1 MTKTLLKDTLRSIA
15 SNRLRFLSIALIV
28 ALGVSFYVGINS
40 ASPAMKFE
48 AVEYFTE
55 NNLADI
61 EVTSPISFTD
71 EDIEQIRKLDKVTQV
86 IGSQYVDGFIT
97 LGNDSLVNENG
108 TELTCRANL
117 LDVGKAEAFLIDEND
132 PTYINR
138 VKLCEGR
145 LPQKNGECV
154 VDKSSAEL
162 YPEIEIGKTLSVT
175 SGDDGSE
182 LSLTQDS
189 FTVVGI
195 VESPRYISADK
206 GQTKLGSG
214 TLNTI
219 IYVTSQVFSE
229 SSPNVLLV
237 KSSHSSYW
245 DSFADEYRS
254 GVHALA
260 DEIKQV
266 SASVIDAKLTDL
278 KTEYTQKVADKTD
291 EIEKYNTSSQKE
303 LTDKEKSIKE
313 FKEYVDNEDSILTEL
328 KESNERKTEA
338 AASTLSS
345 LKKQLSTLS
354 KSYEEHVK
362 SRDSQSSEIKGYSE
376 LKALYDDLEK
386 KHSAQKI
393 ELDTL
398 EADYQ
403 DKKTKL
409 DSKKDEI
416 KNIEAYINI
425 YNVKLQSLTDEI
437 SSLEATITSASSS
450 VASLTEKR
458 DKCKS
463 TVNSLNSQISSLNA
477 IINDSSADP
486 MEKAAAMAKRTSLK
500 NELSTAESELN
511 SANSELSR
519 YENLVSSSTASKKNK
534 ETEKSNTAAALAHEK
549 SKLETANGEK
559 SILEAEC
566 SSAQSSYNSAK
577 SGYVSDEQ
585 TLSKYQKSMNELTKN
600 QAGLTT
606 LISQVEKEKTEL
618 DALKI
623 SVTQAQISYTLAQRN
638 GSLETKKAEYDL
650 KVAKSRYGEVDDEY
664 TQLKNDIQAKKT
676 SLDAELESLKATLA
690 NLSNLRWSTT
700 GQYEFA
706 GMDSLNV
713 SLENM
718 KSMSTV
724 FPVVFFLSAMV
735 AYFVIM
741 IKNVEEERKN
751 IGIFKAIGYS
761 NRSVIRKFF
770 FYSFMAWAL
779 GAFLGVVLGT
789 CVFPFAICSIYN
801 ISYSIPNA
809 GTVFLAEYVFVGV
822 GLSFVLTL
830 FTTSIA
836 VRRELKFNP
845 AALLRP
851 KDIAY
856 NRRNILEKA
865 PSLWQKLSYGTITVI
880 RTVSR
885 SRGRVAAGAL
895 GVACCTALILS
906 SLGLVSS
913 VTDVSGSQYND
924 NGIFK
929 YDVMF
934 VLRTPQ
940 SQNAEILQNV
950 RNDQRTEEAFLIC
963 NKSAIASTNS
973 DSQTKRTV
981 SLIAAQNTD
990 DLSKAVNFEILQ
1002 GQLDFGNGNVIITDK
1017 MANDIGVSVGGEIC
1031 LTLADGTAH
1040 TATVSGIVKNYT
1052 NHYVYMSAE
1061 AYSSIFGAEPQYKYI
1076 ISITKDYVD
1085 KAEIHS
1091 FASTFLKEDIVTG
1104 ASTAEDMADSVN
1116 ISIERIAF
1124 VVLVFVLSACLL
1136 ALIVMYTNSNINLSE
1151 RTREIAN
1158 IKVIGL
1164 SDHEVLIYVI
1174 RENIIS
1180 TVYGTIFGL
1189 VGGIFLHRTLIGFIS
1204 VDNIVYGNRIAWWGF
1219 LVTMLI
1225 IALIALISALPIK
1238 IKVAKINMA
1247 ETLKEIE

>member
-1 MTKTLLKDTLRSIA
+1 MTKTLLKDTLRSIT
-15 SNRLRFLSIALIV
+15 SNKLRFLSIVLIV

-61 EVTSPISFTD
+61 EVTSPIGFTD
-71 EDIEQIRKLDKVTQV
+71 EDIEQIKKLDKVTQV

-97 LGNDSLVNENG
+97 LGKNSVVNENG

-117 LDVGKAEAFLIDEND
+117 LDVQKAEAFLNKEND
-132 PTYINR
+132 PSYINR
-138 VKLCEGR
+138 VMLCEGR
-145 LPQKNGECV
+145 LPQKSSECV

-162 YPEIEIGKTLSVT
+162 YPEIEVGKTLSVT
-175 SGDDGSE
+175 SGNDGSD
-182 LSLTQDS
+182 LSLTAES
-189 FTVVGI
+189 FTIVGI

-219 IYVTSQVFSE
+219 IYVTSQAFSN
-229 SSPNVLLV
+229 SSPNVLFV
-237 KSSHSSYW
+237 KSSHSDYW
-245 DSFADEYRS
+245 DCFSDEYRTYIHS
-254 GVHALA
+254 LA
-260 DEIKQV
+260 DDIKQT
-266 SASVIDAKLTDL
+266 SAKAIDAKLTNL
-278 KTEYTQKVADKTD
+278 KTEYTKKVSDKTD
-291 EIEKYNTSSQKE
+291 EIEKYNASSQKE

-328 KESNERKTEA
+328 KESNESKTEA
-338 AASTLSS
+338 AASTRSS
-345 LKKQLSTLS
+345 LKKQLSALS

-362 SRDSQSSEIKGYSE
+362 SRDSQSSEIKGYNE

-403 DKKTKL
+403 NKKTRL
-409 DSKKDEI
+409 DAKKDEI
-416 KNIEAYINI
+416 RNIESHIRI
-425 YNVKLQSLTDEI
+425 YNIKLQSLTDEI
-437 SSLEATITSASSS
+437 SDLEANISSANSSIS
-450 VASLTEKR
+450 TLTEKR
-458 DKCKS
+458 DKCK
-463 TVNSLNSQISSLNA
+463 TNINSLNAEISSLNA
-477 IINDSSADP
+477 IINDSNANP
-486 MEKAAAMAKRTSLK
+486 MDKATAMAKRTTLK
-500 NELSTAESELN
+500 NELSTAENELN
-511 SANSELSR
+511 SINSELSR
-519 YENLVSSSTASKKNK
+519 YESLINSSTTSKKNK
-534 ETEKSNTAAALAHEK
+534 ETEKSNTAAALAQEK
-549 SKLETANGEK
+549 SKLDAANGEK
-559 SILEAEC
+559 NILEAEC

-577 SGYVSDEQ
+577 NGYDSDKQ

-600 QAGLTT
+600 QAGLTA
-606 LISQVEKEKTEL
+606 LISQVEKEKSEL

-623 SVTQAQISYTLAQRN
+623 RVTQAQISYALTQRN
-638 GSLETKKAEYDL
+638 SSLETQKAEYDL

-664 TQLKNDIQAKKT
+664 TRLKNDIQAKKT
-676 SLDAELESLKATLA
+676 SLSAELETLKNTLA
-690 NLSNLRWSTT
+690 NLTNLRWSTV

-706 GMDSLNV
+706 GMDSLNI

-724 FPVVFFLSAMV
+724 FPGVFFLSAMV

-741 IKNVEEERKN
+741 IKNVEEDRKK

-761 NRSVIRKFF
+761 NFSVIKKFS
-770 FYSFMAWAL
+770 FYTFMAWAL
-779 GAFLGVVLGT
+779 GVILGVVLGT

-801 ISYSIPNA
+801 MSYSIPNA
-809 GTVFLAEYVFVGV
+809 GTVFLAEYVFVGI
-822 GLSFVLTL
+822 GLSFALTL
-830 FTTSIA
+830 FTTLIA
-836 VRRELKFNP
+836 VRRELRHTP
-845 AALLRP
+845 ASLLRP
-851 KDIAY
+851 KDISY

-880 RTVSR
+880 RTISR

-895 GVACCTALILS
+895 GVACCSALILS

-913 VTDVSGSQYND
+913 VTDVSGSQYSD
-924 NGIFK
+924 KGIFK

-940 SQNAEILQNV
+940 SQNAEILQSV

-963 NKSAIASTNS
+963 NKNAIASAGTES
-973 DSQTKRTV
+973 RTKRTV
-981 SLIAAQNTD
+981 NLIAAQSTD

-1002 GQLDFGNGNVIITDK
+1002 GQLDFSNDNVIITDK
-1017 MANDIGVSVGGEIC
+1017 MANDIGISVGGEI
-1031 LTLADGTAH
+1031 LLSLADGTSR
-1040 TATVSGIVKNYT
+1040 TATVAGIVKNYT
-1052 NHYVYMSAE
+1052 NHYVYMSTE
-1061 AYSSIFGAEPQYKYI
+1061 AYSSIFGTEPQYKYI

-1085 KAEIHS
+1085 KAEIRS
-1091 FASTFLKEDIVTG
+1091 FASTFLKEDIITG
-1104 ASTAEDMADSVN
+1104 ASTAEDMANSVN

-1180 TVYGTIFGL
+1180 TVYGTVFGL
-1189 VGGIFLHRTLIGFIS
+1189 IGGIFLHRALIGFIS

-1219 LVTMLI
+1219 LAAVLI
-1225 IALIALISALPIK
+1225 IVLIALISALPIK
-1238 IKVAKINMA
+1238 LKINKINMA